1 MGNKIV
7 TLDELLKG
15 PQEKKKPAV
24 IQFTI
29 QRLDDDH
36 WGINASPEG
45 GIVEVI
51 VAHGLVEVNSFVATK
66 TLEFFEAPLIDCTE
80 AYSLE
85 EIKEKM
91 EKGMLDEAKWKMEQ
105 MRLQAEEK
113 K

>member
-15 PQEKKKPAV
+15 TQEKKKPAV

-66 TLEFFEAPLIDCTE
+66 TLEFFEAPPVECMET
-80 AYSLE
+80 YSLE
-85 EIKEKM
+85 ESREKM
-91 EKGMLDEAKWKMEQ
+91 RRTMGLESKWGMRQEGFK
-105 MRLQAEEK
+105 AEEER
-113 K
+113 